1 MKKITSEEPIDHWG
15 FLNVKD
21 KVVLD
26 LGCSKFHS
34 TIPAYEWFL
43 QQGASKVIG
52 IDLGEEPS
60 NENFTF
66 YRSCIDTDEKIK
78 NLLQEHPVNV
88 IKADIEGAEKYFK
101 NITQENLKD
110 VTELAI
116 EYHDEEM
123 KELMLSKLAEWAFG
137 LVDIYQ
143 LFDID
148 ITRMGVI
155 HAKKN

>member
-1 MKKITSEEPIDHWG
+1 MKKITSEEPVDHWG

-34 TIPAYEWFL
+34 TIPTYEWFL
-43 QQGASKVIG
+43 QQEASKVIG
-52 IDLGEEPS
+52 IDLGEEQS

-66 YRSCIDTDEKIK
+66 YRLCIDSDEKIK
-78 NLLQEHPVNV
+78 NLLQEHPIDV

-101 NITQENLKD
+101 NITQEDFKD

-123 KELMLSKLAEWAFG
+123 KELVLSKLAEWAFG
-137 LVDIYQ
+137 IVDTYQ

-148 ITRMGVI
+148 IARMGVI

>member
-1 MKKITSEEPIDHWG
+1 MKKITSEEPVDHWG

-34 TIPAYEWFL
+34 TIPTYEWFL
-43 QQGASKVIG
+43 QQEASKVIG
-52 IDLGEEPS
+52 IDLEEEQS

-66 YRSCIDTDEKIK
+66 YRLCIDSDEKIK
-78 NLLQEHPVNV
+78 NLLQEHPIDV

-101 NITQENLKD
+101 NITQEDFKD

-123 KELMLSKLAEWAFG
+123 KELVLSKLAEWAFG
-137 LVDIYQ
+137 IVDTYQ

-148 ITRMGVI
+148 IARMGVI